1 MGLILRSVTESTCWA
16 AEDARRRRAD
26 EISANTKVGGLPRR
40 VGERIRMSSS
50 GSGPSGR
57 GPDDPLRCPDRRQR
71 CGVRGR
77 RGRDR
82 RDHRPERR
90 GKSSLLSAIAGI
102 APRARGRIEIGGRSI
117 DSVPRSEI
125 VRLGAALVPEG
136 RQIFTSLSVI
146 ENLKLGATIRR
157 DGEIASDLDAV
168 FVEFPVLAERRRQMA
183 GLLSGGEQQMLA
195 IGRALMSRPRLLMLD
210 EPSLGLAPMAI
221 ARVYDKLTTIRSRG
235 VAILVAEQKSAPSRS
250 PTAFS

>member
-1 MGLILRSVTESTCWA
+1 MSLNGESVLRVNDLTIRYESVTAVKEATFEVGA
-16 AEDARRRRAD
+16 G
-26 EISANTKVGGLPRR
+26 EIVA
-40 VGERIRMSSS
+40 II
-50 GSGPSGR
+50 GPNGA
-57 GPDDPLRCPDRRQR
+57 
-71 CGVRGR
+71 
-77 RGRDR
+77 
-82 RDHRPERR
+82 
-90 GKSSLLSAIAGI
+90 GKSSLLSAITAI
-102 APRARGRIEIGGRSI
+102 APRTQGRIKICGRST
-117 DSVPRSEI
+117 DGVPRSEI

-136 RQIFTSLSVI
+136 RQIFSSLSVI

-157 DGEIASDLDAV
+157 DGEIASDLEAI

-235 VAILVAEQKSAPSRS
+235 VAILVAEQNAAR
-250 PTAFS
+250 AFAVADRVLIMSHGRFSLRGRPDEIRAHRDFDGAYFGVSMSGASWS